1 MNEPFKPPDG
11 ESRPAPRRSFLLRLW
26 CSNSEGPICWQASL
40 EDSHTGERIG
50 FANLELLF
58 AYLMELTEGNGTRE
72 KDRRAKPDRP
82 AGTRDSNRN

>member
-1 MNEPFKPPDG
+1 MNEPSNPPDG

-26 CSNSEGPICWQASL
+26 CSDAEGATCWQASL

-58 AYLMELTEGNGTRE
+58 AYLMELAEGH
-72 KDRRAKPDRP
+72 AKH
-82 AGTRDSNRN
+82 GI